1 MGSKILRDKQ
11 HSWRLTIDRMA
22 FAKEFEWFSIFWA
35 ASNHHEGV
43 VISLSFLRIDRN
55 SLMSILTRRHLV
67 DTEWSNKNF
76 QIIIAELRHG
86 IRAMKNGKSSV
97 LGGIVPK
104 LMKCG
109 EEYLNKYQLQLINSC
124 LEQNKIYKEIERILC
139 NILCKHVNM

>member
-1 MGSKILRDKQ
+1 
-11 HSWRLTIDRMA
+11 
-22 FAKEFEWFSIFWA
+22 
-35 ASNHHEGV
+35 
-43 VISLSFLRIDRN
+43 
-55 SLMSILTRRHLV
+55 
-67 DTEWSNKNF
+67 
-76 QIIIAELRHG
+76 
-86 IRAMKNGKSSV
+86 MKNGKSSV